1 MDKKKL
7 DSLVF
12 VEAISLTIVKRNQ
25 VLAAFGFVQLFSLI
39 FGRVEIT
46 IIKEHTN
53 SIFTI
58 KDIGSI
64 GK

>member
-25 VLAAFGFVQLFSLI
+25 VLAARFCPVVLLNFRAQ
-39 FGRVEIT
+39 
-46 IIKEHTN
+46 
-53 SIFTI
+53 
-58 KDIGSI
+58 
-64 GK
+64 